1 MFRLRS
7 PLVIVLLAVVAAG
20 CAVAPTTSASPLAG
34 SRWSFTMIDG
44 AKPVSADARLEFDAD
59 NASANVGCNGMGG
72 PWRLEGKRL
81 FVGPLVST
89 EMWCDGMMEQERTVK
104 TLLSATPEVSISGG
118 RMTLRTG
125 GHSAEL
131 VRQ

>member
-1 MFRLRS
+1 
-7 PLVIVLLAVVAAG
+7 
-20 CAVAPTTSASPLAG
+20 
-34 SRWSFTMIDG
+34 MIDG
-44 AKPVSADARLEFDAD
+44 ARPVSPAAHLEFDAD
-59 NASANVGCNGMGG
+59 NASANLGCNAMGG

-89 EMWCDGMMEQERTVK
+89 EMWCDGMMEQERAVK
-104 TLLSATPEVSISGG
+104 TLLSATPEISISRG
-118 RMTLRTG
+118 RMTLQTG

>member
-1 MFRLRS
+1 
-7 PLVIVLLAVVAAG
+7 
-20 CAVAPTTSASPLAG
+20 
-34 SRWSFTMIDG
+34 MIDG